1 MKTDKFQKK
10 HRIPSARA
18 EWHDYNG
25 GEYFITICTKNKKHY
40 FGEIR
45 NAEMK
50 LSELGRYV
58 EENLKQINLHYPN
71 CEIPLYVVMP
81 NHIHA
86 IVIID
91 NNMIDCNRRDDVHI
105 VSAGVGINE
114 TISDDVHIVSTGENT
129 NRRLKNA
136 IPNEKMQSISHK
148 RGRLSTSMG
157 GLKRAITCFANAHHI
172 EFCWQ
177 TRFHDHII
185 RSHAEM
191 NKIATYIEN
200 NVSTWEKDKFNT

>member
-1 MKTDKFQKK
+1 M
-10 HRIPSARA
+10 
-18 EWHDYNG
+18 
-25 GEYFITICTKNKKHY
+25 
-40 FGEIR
+40 
-45 NAEMK
+45 
-50 LSELGRYV
+50 
-58 EENLKQINLHYPN
+58 
-71 CEIPLYVVMP
+71 
-81 NHIHA
+81 
-86 IVIID
+86 
-91 NNMIDCNRRDDVHI
+91 HI
-105 VSAGVGINE
+105 VAAGVGINE

-185 RSHAEM
+185 RSKAEM

-200 NVSTWEKDKFNT
+200 NVSTWEKDKFNTK

>member
-1 MKTDKFQKK
+1 MKTDKFQNKY
-10 HRIPSARA
+10 RIPSARA

-25 GEYFITICTKNKKHY
+25 GDYYITICTKNKKHY

-58 EENLKQINLHYPN
+58 EENLKQINLHYPY

-81 NHIHA
+81 NHTHA

-105 VSAGVGINE
+105 VPATGDTNKFDR
-114 TISDDVHIVSTGENT
+114 DDVHIVSTGGYLIKTRSNDMNIDNKKQKKYEN
-129 NRRLKNA
+129 R
-136 IPNEKMQSISHK
+136 QISK
-148 RGRLSTSMG
+148 
-157 GLKRAITCFANAHHI
+157 
-172 EFCWQ
+172 
-177 TRFHDHII
+177 
-185 RSHAEM
+185 
-191 NKIATYIEN
+191 
-200 NVSTWEKDKFNT
+200 

>member
-1 MKTDKFQKK
+1 MKTDKFQNKY
-10 HRIPSARA
+10 RIPSARA

-25 GEYFITICTKNKKHY
+25 GDYFITICTKNKKHY

-58 EENLKQINLHYPN
+58 EENLKQINLHYPY
-71 CEIPLYVVMP
+71 CKIPLYVVIP

-91 NNMIDCNRRDDVHI
+91 NNIIDCNRRDDVHIVSAGMDLNETISDDVHI

-114 TISDDVHIVSTGENT
+114 TISDDVHIVSTGE
-129 NRRLKNA
+129 
-136 IPNEKMQSISHK
+136 IQI
-148 RGRLSTSMG
+148 G
-157 GLKRAITCFANAHHI
+157 
-172 EFCWQ
+172 
-177 TRFHDHII
+177 
-185 RSHAEM
+185 
-191 NKIATYIEN
+191 
-200 NVSTWEKDKFNT
+200 V